1 MKYLNIKRFIKTL
14 LLVCVFS
21 FCVSP
26 IYSQNLNKEEK
37 NTIVYEDPKLVQTA
51 DEPMVTKV
59 MNADMYDYIFSILKD
74 NLWFVILI
82 CIMVVFI
89 LYIIIGLLTTII
101 KGIGQ
106 KIDNSEYIEIGKFK
120 IKNRKYKRNNANNVD
135 SKTFNVDQFLSIL
148 ELLLES
154 EISNSIS
161 KTIDITNNI
170 HLIDITFKNQC
181 EIIFKNTFN
190 TIKNIFY
197 SELISYIINVTGFS
211 NTDIHKTKEYFFI
224 NDFLSE
230 AYNLWIDYTRDIL
243 SRNGFVEIVDDNR
256 KANGYIEEINTLVW
270 QAIDVKK
277 MEVTAIC
284 KKDFDEIINN
294 VVRQTRDSLEL
305 MFVRLGR
312 LKQSMI
318 SKKED
323 KLKMINDDVKQ
334 STYKLIYDIKNKF
347 LMRNKNNEDQT
358 QQQQPESIEQQQNND
373 TNND

>member
-1 MKYLNIKRFIKTL
+1 M
-14 LLVCVFS
+14 
-21 FCVSP
+21 
-26 IYSQNLNKEEK
+26 
-37 NTIVYEDPKLVQTA
+37 
-51 DEPMVTKV
+51 
-59 MNADMYDYIFSILKD
+59 
-74 NLWFVILI
+74 
-82 CIMVVFI
+82 
-89 LYIIIGLLTTII
+89 
-101 KGIGQ
+101 
-106 KIDNSEYIEIGKFK
+106 
-120 IKNRKYKRNNANNVD
+120 
-135 SKTFNVDQFLSIL
+135 
-148 ELLLES
+148 
-154 EISNSIS
+154 
-161 KTIDITNNI
+161 
-170 HLIDITFKNQC
+170 
-181 EIIFKNTFN
+181 
-190 TIKNIFY
+190 
-197 SELISYIINVTGFS
+197 ISYIISVTGFS

-347 LMRNKNNEDQT
+347 LMRNENNEDQT
-358 QQQQPESIEQQQNND
+358 QQQQQQPESIEQQQNND